1 MSYSDAPA
9 TREGLIRSYNRIVGG
24 IDEQAA
30 YDDDRAYGGVIRA
43 AKDKLVESMAYHIIR
58 LAWQEL
64 GASQARLSFENTK
77 TYRVPIQSNYIESLP
92 IAVRDS
98 IKSAQSDYFYR
109 IQVDRHIFVD
119 DVFVMGVECKSY
131 TENAMLKRILVD
143 FRLLKSLRPGLIC
156 CLLQLENMLGGDYSN
171 PLASPQLG
179 SASSHTLMS
188 HSPEVNLNVITL
200 LSGDRKVNRPIH
212 NPDYF
217 KQMRPEY
224 LDRAISR
231 FAQLLAPFA

>member
-1 MSYSDAPA
+1 MTYSDAPA
-9 TREGLIRSYNRIVGG
+9 TREEIIRAYNLLVGG
-24 IDEQAA
+24 IDEYATH
-30 YDDDRAYGGVIRA
+30 DEDRAYGGVIRA
-43 AKDKLVESMAYHIIR
+43 VKGKLVESMAYHIIR

-64 GASQARLSFENTK
+64 GASPTRLSFESAK
-77 TYRVPIQSNYIESLP
+77 TYRAPIQPHYIESLP
-92 IAVRDS
+92 LEVRDY

-109 IQVDRHIFVD
+109 VQVDRHVFVD

-143 FRLLKSLRPGLIC
+143 FRLLKSLHPGLVC

-171 PLASPQLG
+171 PLAAPQFG

-188 HSPEVNLNVITL
+188 HFPEVSLNVVTL

-217 KQMRPEY
+217 KPMRLEY
-224 LDRAISR
+224 LDRAINR

>member
-1 MSYSDAPA
+1 MTYSDAPA
-9 TREGLIRSYNRIVGG
+9 TREELIRAYNLLVGG
-24 IDEQAA
+24 IDEYATA
-30 YDDDRAYGGVIRA
+30 DDDRAYGGVIRA
-43 AKDKLVESMAYHIIR
+43 AKGKLVESMAYHIIR

-64 GASQARLSFENTK
+64 GASPTRLSFESAK
-77 TYRVPIQSNYIESLP
+77 TYRVPIQSQYIESLP
-92 IAVRDS
+92 PEVSDF

-109 IQVDRHIFVD
+109 VQVDRHIFVD

-143 FRLLKSLRPGLIC
+143 FRLLKSLHPGLVC

-171 PLASPQLG
+171 PLAAPQLG

-188 HSPEVNLNVITL
+188 HFPEVSLNVITL

-217 KQMRPEY
+217 KPMRPEY

-231 FAQLLAPFA
+231 FAQLLAPFV